1 MPEALAPESVSAPA
15 AVAPAPVAPA
25 PVAQPTS
32 EVSTTAAEPSAP
44 APAAEPPRVFT
55 QEDIDKIV
63 TKRLS
68 KAQRSWERERQ
79 QLLDGILSTKRGEV
93 PQAPQGA
100 APADEGRPDPAK
112 FSDFQSYMQAEVA
125 YGVKQQLAGLREATT
140 AAEQRNVE
148 TQRREILAQGVR
160 KQFEAG
166 VEKYSDFEDIVS
178 DPELPITQAM
188 AEVLAESEVG
198 ADLAYYLGKNPK
210 EAERIA
216 RLPAI
221 SAARELGKLE
231 AKLPTLA
238 APAVSKAPPPVTPA
252 KGAAGGEKDPSQ
264 MTDAEFSA
272 WRQKQI
278 KARQGR

>member
-1 MPEALAPESVSAPA
+1 MPPETLAPESVSAPA
-15 AVAPAPVAPA
+15 AATPAPA
-25 PVAQPTS
+25 AQPTS
-32 EVSTTAAEPSAP
+32 EVSTNAATSSALTPAAEPS
-44 APAAEPPRVFT
+44 RVFT
-55 QEDIDKIV
+55 QEDVDKII

-125 YGVKQQLAGLREATT
+125 YGVKQQLAGLQQATT

-148 TQRREILAQGVR
+148 TQRREILAQGVQ

-178 DPELPITQAM
+178 DPDLPITQAM
-188 AEVLAESEVG
+188 AEVLAESEIG

-210 EAERIA
+210 EAARIA

-264 MTDAEFSA
+264 MTDAEFNA
-272 WRQKQI
+272 WRQRQI

>member
-1 MPEALAPESVSAPA
+1 MPEALTPESVPA
-15 AVAPAPVAPA
+15 SVAAAPA
-25 PVAQPTS
+25 PVAQSTP
-32 EVSTTAAEPSAP
+32 EVSINAVEAPTP

-79 QLLDGILSTKRGEV
+79 QLLDGILSTKRGEI
-93 PQAPQGA
+93 PQAPQGV

-112 FSDFQSYMQAEVA
+112 FSDFQAYVQAEIA
-125 YGVKQQLAGLREATT
+125 HGVKQQLAGLQQATT

-148 TQRREILAQGVR
+148 VQRHAILAQGVQ

-178 DPELPITQAM
+178 DPDLPITQAM

-210 EAERIA
+210 EAARIA

-238 APAVSKAPPPVTPA
+238 APAVSKAPPPVTPT

-264 MTDAEFSA
+264 MTDAEFNA